1 MVGPR
6 SDSRHADAMQGT
18 GHTTALT
25 TATGIHT
32 TALTT
37 ATGIHTTALT
47 TATGI
52 HTTAL
57 PTATGAAARRAVTT
71 LFLDSVY

>member
-18 GHTTALT
+18 G
-25 TATGIHT
+25 HT